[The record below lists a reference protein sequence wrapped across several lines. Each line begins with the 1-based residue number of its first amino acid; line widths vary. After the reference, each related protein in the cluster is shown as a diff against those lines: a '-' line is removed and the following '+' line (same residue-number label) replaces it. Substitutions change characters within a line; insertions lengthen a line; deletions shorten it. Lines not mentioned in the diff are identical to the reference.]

1 MKINVDRN
9 EFYKLLFLFIK
20 DELEQNENKE
30 FLDDDIKLLFNILDL
45 KNFLTNL
52 KQIYPN
58 IDILTRNKYKFIN
71 KSFNRDRLKSIIEI
85 IAKEE

>member
-1 MKINVDRN
+1 MKITVDRN

-20 DELEQNENKE
+20 DELEQDTNKE
-30 FLDDDIKLLFNILDL
+30 FLDDDIKLLFNVLDL

-71 KSFNRDRLKSIIEI
+71 KSFNRDSLKSIIEI

>member
-1 MKINVDRN
+1 MRISVDRN

-20 DELEQNENKE
+20 DELENNDNKD
-30 FLDDDIKLLFNILDL
+30 FLDDDVKLLINILDL

-52 KQIYPN
+52 HQVYPN
-58 IDILTRNKYKFIN
+58 IDILIRNKYKFIN
-71 KSFNRDRLKSIIEI
+71 KSFNRDGLKSIIEI